1 MALRVEQ
8 NKKYDAWT
16 HNGNT
21 NIIHFNY
28 GIYSLKDFDIHNLT
42 LWKKV
47 IESDPQ
53 WIQKTIKK
61 GEAALQ
67 YMTNLAQ
74 LVAKN
79 TGIECQFEG
88 NTCWLMGNIGK
99 VNTIMLQYFVD
110 KYDIVA
116 VFSYDVKTHYW
127 IISLYSN
134 KVDVSVIASRFGGG
148 GHKGSSGFRYN
159 NSLESLFKF

>member
-1 MALRVEQ
+1 
-8 NKKYDAWT
+8 
-16 HNGNT
+16 
-21 NIIHFNY
+21 
-28 GIYSLKDFDIHNLT
+28 
-42 LWKKV
+42 
-47 IESDPQ
+47 
-53 WIQKTIKK
+53 
-61 GEAALQ
+61 
-67 YMTNLAQ
+67 MTNLAQ